1 MNQIRALRVIGGR
14 LGGSGQSGLEPLKR
28 HIIPCILLNLWNIS
42 MVHALLPA
50 EETPAAASP
59 RINIPKEVESPF
71 IKQGKLDLPAVIK
84 HFEDLYRSD
93 SSISEVLLSVTKPRR
108 QRKLAMKV
116 WTQGQERVLV
126 LIQSPAK
133 EKGTATLKVD
143 RNLWNYLPR
152 IKRTIRIPPSMMQ
165 KSWMGSDFT
174 NDDLVREASLSQDY
188 SYELI
193 GPSQAP
199 PGWSIRFYAKPG
211 VVGLWKRIEWVVS
224 PDGML
229 PLEAKYYDRKDR
241 LSRIMTWSDV
251 KELGGKTLPA
261 RMTLVPTDKEGHKTE
276 MVYQRIDFEKDVPIS
291 MFSLSRLE
299 QIR

>member
-1 MNQIRALRVIGGR
+1 
-14 LGGSGQSGLEPLKR
+14 
-28 HIIPCILLNLWNIS
+28 
-42 MVHALLPA
+42 
-50 EETPAAASP
+50 
-59 RINIPKEVESPF
+59 
-71 IKQGKLDLPAVIK
+71 LDLPAVIK
-84 HFEDLYRSD
+84 HFEELYRSD

-116 WTQGQERVLV
+116 WTQGEEKVLV

-165 KSWMGSDFT
+165 ASWMGSDFT
-174 NDDLVREASLSQDY
+174 NDDLVREASLSEDY
-188 SYELI
+188 AHELI
-193 GPSQAP
+193 GPSQTP
-199 PGWSIRFYAKPG
+199 PGWIIRFTAKPG
-211 VVGLWKRIEWVVS
+211 VVGLWKRIEWIVS

-229 PLEAKYYDRKDR
+229 PLQAKYYDRKDR
-241 LSRIMTWSDV
+241 LSRTMTWSDV

-276 MVYQRIDFEKDVPIS
+276 MIYKRIDFEKTVPNG